1 MLKRIGMTLSIC
13 IYKKIYICIVVAQ
26 DFQVSDSGSWE
37 PLVLELPWNPPLK
50 NLWIRAWIT
59 VENRSLLITGIISP
73 VGVLVS
79 FMKDTTTF
87 CLVIVMANFDD
98 TLSITKL

>member
-1 MLKRIGMTLSIC
+1 
-13 IYKKIYICIVVAQ
+13 
-26 DFQVSDSGSWE
+26 
-37 PLVLELPWNPPLK
+37 LK
-50 NLWIRAWIT
+50 NFWIRAWTT
-59 VENRSLLITGIISP
+59 VKNRSLLITRIISP
-73 VGVLVS
+73 VGVLAP

>member
-1 MLKRIGMTLSIC
+1 MPKRIGMTLSIC
-13 IYKKIYICIVVAQ
+13 NYKKIYICIVVAQ
-26 DFQVSDSGSWE
+26 DFQVSNSGSWE
-37 PLVLELPWNPPLK
+37 PLVLETPGTPLWK
-50 NLWIRAWIT
+50 IFWIRAWIT

-73 VGVLVS
+73 VGVLVP

-87 CLVIVMANFDD
+87 CLMIVMANFDD

>member
-1 MLKRIGMTLSIC
+1 MYC
-13 IYKKIYICIVVAQ
+13 
-26 DFQVSDSGSWE
+26 SGSGFPGERFRLLGASSFRTPLE
-37 PLVLELPWNPPLK
+37 PLLK
-50 NLWIRAWIT
+50 NFWIRAWIT
-59 VENRSLLITGIISP
+59 VKNRSLLITGIISP
-73 VGVLVS
+73 VGVLAP